1 MEAVQGKEL
10 ERIFKEEGVIDEE
23 DDNHETNTNT
33 KETLTSSI
41 QNGQEGLHIIL
52 KILCK
57 IKHFCYL
64 LTYFTFIFR
73 NNWSSRDRGG

>member
-33 KETLTSSI
+33 KEALTSI